1 MFPSIDELRQKF
13 QEAKYIVDEVT
24 LSQVYITGEL
34 KKPVLIEG
42 PPGCG
47 KTELAKALAFA
58 LDTVLERL
66 QCYPGIDEE
75 KAIGKFDTA
84 LQRLFL
90 ETQADQLGT
99 DWEFIR
105 GRLHTMDFFVQ
116 GPIMRAL
123 QHTPKPCV
131 LLIDEVDKVDEEF
144 ESMLLEVLSD
154 WQLSIP
160 RLGTVPHKTI
170 PFVILTSNEV
180 RRIGDPLRRRCAYFR
195 AEFPTVGTRGRD
207 SENAEQ
213 NGERHAAA
221 TNRRPVVCTP
231 GLPNG
236 KASVNSGDSGT
247 RASAPH
253 HGHQRT

>member
-1 MFPSIDELRQKF
+1 MFPSIDDLRRKF
-13 QEAKYIVDEVT
+13 RGAKYIVDEVT
-24 LSQVYITGEL
+24 LSQLYVAGEL

-47 KTELAKALAFA
+47 KTELAKALASA
-58 LDTVLERL
+58 LDTVVERL

-90 ETQADQLGT
+90 ETQSDQLGT

-105 GRLHTMDFFVQ
+105 GRLHSMDFFVQ

-123 QHTPKPCV
+123 QHMPKPCV

-195 AEFPTVGTRGRD
+195 AEFPTVGREAEILKTRSRTG
-207 SENAEQ
+207 
-213 NGERHAAA
+213 
-221 TNRRPVVCTP
+221 
-231 GLPNG
+231 
-236 KASVNSGDSGT
+236 
-247 RASAPH
+247 SAP
-253 HGHQRT
+253 R